1 MNTKHIIAALSLAL
15 AGSAAM
21 AVEATQ
27 DNPAASTLTRA
38 GIAAIESAKTQ
49 APTAVIVSNKE
60 ATQFTDVGTTH
71 RDRTEVRAEARAQ
84 AHSHGV
90 NSLYIGG

>member
-1 MNTKHIIAALSLAL
+1 MNVKHIAAALSLVL

-27 DNPAASTLTRA
+27 DNAPVSTLTRA
-38 GIAAIESAKTQ
+38 GLAAIESGRTQ
-49 APTAVIVSNKE
+49 APVAIVVSNHE
-60 ATQFTDVGTTH
+60 ATQFADVPVTH
-71 RDRTEVRAEARAQ
+71 RDRAEVRAEARAQ
-84 AHSHGV
+84 ARSHGV